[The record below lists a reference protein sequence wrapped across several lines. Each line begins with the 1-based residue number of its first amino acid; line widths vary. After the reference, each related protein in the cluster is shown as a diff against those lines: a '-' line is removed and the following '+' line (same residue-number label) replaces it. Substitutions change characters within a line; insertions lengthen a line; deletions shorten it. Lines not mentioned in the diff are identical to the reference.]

1 MVKACRYWAKALVVT
16 LQVVRRAPCP
26 GPLRLATTDG
36 IRAVFG
42 AVERPVASSHVFAV
56 NIA

>member
-16 LQVVRRAPCP
+16 LQVAVS
-26 GPLRLATTDG
+26 GPLRLATTDS

-42 AVERPVASSHVFAV
+42 AVQRPVASSHVFAV